1 MLETATTDS
10 ALREAYIQAHSSR
23 AQAFR
28 SAGLW
33 IATSFTSIL
42 PVLKRKGASQSGQP
56 LKCDCPA

>member
-10 ALREAYIQAHSSR
+10 ALREAYTKAHTAR
-23 AQAFR
+23 AQTFR

-33 IATSFTSIL
+33 IGTFLTSMM
-42 PVLKRKGASQSGQP
+42 PVLKRKGASQNGQP